1 MKAQRD
7 IFLEELLYFAKQD
20 PSILLI
26 TVDMGAPALDLWRDQ
41 LPQQVVY
48 AGISEQHSINMAAGL
63 SASGKKV
70 YVYFMACWSA
80 RCFEQI
86 RYSCAMAK
94 NNITIL
100 GNGVGLGYAPAGPAH
115 EPTDDLAYMS
125 SIEGMD
131 IHSPSSEEAVK
142 QLVVETL
149 ENPKLRYLRFER
161 TIGTELSQL
170 DRQSLDSG
178 NSLVFANLISDKI
191 TKIVLLSSGYL
202 LSRAI
207 RVAETISRDENYGVM
222 VIDIPKIPIVDSPSL
237 SKVIKDADLII
248 TLEEQAYPGGFATAV
263 FNFCSAQN
271 ILVKMKPIFLKTAY
285 VFDNGDRDVLLDK
298 FGFSVVE
305 IVKEIKNQI
314 LDK

>member
-1 MKAQRD
+1 
-7 IFLEELLYFAKQD
+7 
-20 PSILLI
+20 
-26 TVDMGAPALDLWRDQ
+26 
-41 LPQQVVY
+41 VVY